1 MGHLDPARTTTQ
13 LVSLALLTKNLR
25 VTRKRK
31 ESQPSKQEQQETQV
45 ILSQAL
51 MC

>member
-1 MGHLDPARTTTQ
+1 
-13 LVSLALLTKNLR
+13 VSLALITKHLR

-31 ESQPSKQEQQETQV
+31 EIQSSKQEQQETQV

-51 MC
+51 MH

>member
-1 MGHLDPARTTTQ
+1 
-13 LVSLALLTKNLR
+13 LR

-51 MC
+51 MR

>member
-1 MGHLDPARTTTQ
+1 M
-13 LVSLALLTKNLR
+13 
-25 VTRKRK
+25 KRK

-51 MC
+51 IARVEYGTLSG

>member
-1 MGHLDPARTTTQ
+1 
-13 LVSLALLTKNLR
+13 VYLALLTKHLR

-51 MC
+51 MR

>member
-1 MGHLDPARTTTQ
+1 
-13 LVSLALLTKNLR
+13 LR
-25 VTRKRK
+25 VIRKRK

-51 MC
+51 MR